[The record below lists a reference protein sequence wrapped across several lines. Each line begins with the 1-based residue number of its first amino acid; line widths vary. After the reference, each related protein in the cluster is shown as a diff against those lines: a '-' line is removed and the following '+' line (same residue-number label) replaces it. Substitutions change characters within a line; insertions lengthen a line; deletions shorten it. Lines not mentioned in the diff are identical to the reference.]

1 MSKRH
6 YDIQGGYNIR
16 DLGGYQTDDGGTLR
30 WKKIF
35 RASLLNHITDRGVA
49 QSEDMHIRTICDLR
63 ATDERAAAPDRWHNI
78 ENINH
83 HSFPVGD
90 GRPDKFGWLTEA
102 DLTDGDGHH
111 LYKSNRSYV
120 MTYPDQFKAFFQLL
134 LDEASYP
141 LLFHCTAGKDRTGF
155 AAMLL
160 LSALGV
166 QWETIL
172 EDYLLTNIYLEQFAE
187 IASHKI
193 SKEKGL
199 NKALVKSM
207 FLARESYI
215 KGSMDMIEQHYGTV
229 QTFLEDKIGIGN
241 SEITQ
246 LKRILVDY

>member
-16 DLGGYQTDDGGTLR
+16 DLGGYRTDDGGTLR

-35 RASLLNHITDRGVA
+35 RAGILTHITDGGIV
-49 QSEDMHIRTICDLR
+49 QTKDLGIRTICDFR
-63 ATDERAAAPDRWHNI
+63 ATDERAAAPDKWYGI
-78 ENINH
+78 EQINN

-102 DLTDGDGHH
+102 DLTEGDGHH

-120 MTYPDQFKAFFQLL
+120 MTYPDQFKAFFELL
-134 LDEASYP
+134 LDEANYP

-187 IASHKI
+187 MASHKI
-193 SKEKGL
+193 SKSVGL
-199 NKALVKSM
+199 NKELVKSM

-215 KGSMDMIEQHYGTV
+215 KGAMDMIEQYYGTV
-229 QTFLEDKIGIGN
+229 HTFLEIKIGLGT
-241 SEITQ
+241 SEITK
-246 LKRILVDY
+246 LKQILVDY